1 MSLMQSLIKSMVDRT
16 PPHPRGAVDVPSSAK
31 LSRTAQLIYQIE
43 HRPGI
48 STAELARDAALHSS
62 LVWGLLKHART
73 TGRIEHSAKEGWRI
87 STKKDDQL
95 VQAAAALLKSRG
107 WGLVPPA
114 TQRRS

>member
-16 PPHPRGAVDVPSSAK
+16 PPQPRGAVDVPSSAK

-62 LVWGLLKHART
+62 LVWGLLKHARA

-87 STKKDDQL
+87 SSKRHDQAIDNA
-95 VQAAAALLKSRG
+95 VALLRSHG
-107 WGLVPPA
+107 WKCTPPEGRA
-114 TQRRS
+114 